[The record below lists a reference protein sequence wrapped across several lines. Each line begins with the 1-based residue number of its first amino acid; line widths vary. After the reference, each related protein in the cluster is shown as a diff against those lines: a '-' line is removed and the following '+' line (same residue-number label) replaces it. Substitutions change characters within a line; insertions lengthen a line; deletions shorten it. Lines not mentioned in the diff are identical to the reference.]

1 MTIQSGDVKL
11 LKSSVMADVPEGGG
25 APTGTVI
32 PDGVSNAIFPDI
44 SELDRAGGRVNLRKV
59 FAKVDTLDTDSYFG
73 TNVIVAEPP
82 KDPRVAVTLFS
93 TESTFDERDDART
106 RIESFLYKGTEWGG
120 FLFENHVQ
128 GQRVIQLFQRLG
140 SAIPVVGQTLVLTEN
155 EGQSNEKEQYVRVTA
170 ASGVRRTFTYQVQ
183 DRYEDYEALV
193 VTVDISDA
201 LRFDFT
207 GSPAVRN
214 YLRASNSTKVRD
226 TVVADAARYF
236 GVTPV
241 AQAVS
246 LGAFTVTAESVYS
259 QLVPSAQVETPIAD
273 SRANQQVFTLV
284 ESGDEVVQS
293 FSHAFTTTNSL
304 FIGGGILPGSLSV
317 VRDGITLTDK
327 GGVLIRASDL
337 AEVGTVDYANGV
349 MALVQDVWGT
359 GEGNYVVTFKP
370 ALTPVAVTKS
380 YAIPVTLVTQRL
392 SYVLTLDPAPA
403 HGSLEISY
411 RSGGRWYVLRDQ
423 GSGQIAGATD
433 GIGVGTLNFTT
444 GTVSLTLAALPDIGS
459 KIIFQWAQKE
469 VATKAS
475 TILTQASD
483 PLNQRFF
490 IYMGVKDAG
499 GYSKPL
505 KPGSVTI
512 TWNDG
517 QDRTVTDNAQGIL
530 SGYGVGKITYSSGE
544 IRLSPTTLP
553 PKGTQVTV
561 SVIDTT
567 STLSQVGT
575 FADGGSNWTFSLGGY
590 VQATTVELAVA
601 VQHVVRNFG
610 NIDIVTP
617 RVLKVFDDAN
627 GNLVVANITGN
638 LTVGTI
644 NYTTGECT
652 LAKSVA
658 GFKDVQH
665 RWQAYNPIDDGD
677 PLPLW
682 TQLSDETR
690 TVTLAFLNGYATG
703 LASPAWGWW
712 TGSLTQAA
720 QARFGAAEGG
730 PYTQVF
736 EVNTIAA
743 QGPWLRFYLGDA
755 LHVNAGLGNA
765 IHRDPLP
772 STGLGTPVGTHQSYW
787 STYNYSNFGYV
798 ELTSWVAGIS
808 PQFNRTSGVVA
819 SPLTGPSQVVDRIVF
834 RTAVAPLRNGSFSL
848 VGTMQSGQNF
858 NITAD
863 SAGVINA
870 TVANSQWVPSD
881 FPLSTPGSWSNPTV
895 ISGTVDY
902 DTGVVE
908 VRFGGSGANADTLRY
923 NATAYS
929 YLPLDA
935 DLLGLDP
942 VRLPQDGRVPIFRT
956 GEFAVVGHTGEI
968 TATFTNGQTVDCGRV
983 RLSRVRVVGAD
994 GVVINTGY
1002 TTDLEAGTVSITDV
1016 TGWVQPATIEHR
1028 IEDMAMVREV
1038 QITGQITFT
1047 RALTH
1052 DYPLG
1057 SYVSSALVAGDR
1069 FARVST
1075 VFDQATWNG
1084 AWTDEAVG
1092 SSATATFNSV
1102 AHPITVTNRGALT
1115 ERWAI
1120 RFTNSTSFEVIGEH
1134 VGVIA
1139 TGNTSTDC
1147 APLNPNTG
1155 VPYFTIPALGWGNGW
1170 STGSVLRFNTIG
1182 AEFPVWVVRT
1192 VQQGPETV
1200 TNDDFTILIRGDV
1213 DTP

>member
-1 MTIQSGDVKL
+1 MPIQTGDVKL
-11 LKSSVMADVPEGGG
+11 LKSSVMADVTEGGG
-25 APTGTVI
+25 APTGNVI
-32 PDGVSNAIFPDI
+32 PDGVSNAIFPDV

-59 FAKVDTLDTDSYFG
+59 FAKTDTDDTDTYMG
-73 TNVIVAEPP
+73 ANVIVAKPP
-82 KDPRVAVTLFS
+82 QDPRVSVTLFS

-120 FLFENHVQ
+120 FLFENHVR

-140 SAIPVVGQTLVLTEN
+140 STIPVVGQTLVLTEN

-183 DRYEDYEALV
+183 DRYEDFDALV

-214 YLRASNSTKVRD
+214 YQRASTSTKVRD

-236 GVTPV
+236 GVTPI
-241 AQAVS
+241 AQAVG
-246 LGAFTVTAESVYS
+246 LGAFTVTASSVYS

-273 SRANQQVFTLV
+273 SRANQQVSTLV

-293 FSHAFTTTNSL
+293 FSHAFTTTKNL
-304 FIGGGILPGSLSV
+304 FIGGGILPGTLSV

-359 GEGNYVVTFKP
+359 GAGNYVVTFKP
-370 ALTPVAVTKS
+370 ALAPVAVTKS

-444 GTVSLTLAALPDIGS
+444 GTVSLTLSALPDIGS

-469 VATKAS
+469 IATKAS

-490 IYMGVKDAG
+490 MYMGVKDAVG
-499 GYSKPL
+499 NSKPL

-512 TWNDG
+512 TWDDG
-517 QDRTVTDNAQGIL
+517 VSRTVTDNAQGSM

-553 PKGTQVTV
+553 PKGTQITV

-567 STLSQVGT
+567 STSSQVGAFT
-575 FADGGSNWTFSLGGY
+575 DGGSNWTFSLGGY

-638 LTVGTI
+638 LIVGTI
-644 NYTTGECT
+644 NYTTGACT
-652 LAKSVA
+652 LVKSIA

-690 TVTLAFLNGYATG
+690 TVSLTFLNGYSAG
-703 LASPAWGWW
+703 LDAPAWGWW
-712 TGSLTQAA
+712 TGNLTKAA

-736 EVNTIAA
+736 EINSIAA
-743 QGPWLRFYLGDA
+743 QGPWLRFYLGDS
-755 LHVNAGLGNA
+755 LHVNVGNA

-772 STGLGTPVGTHQSYW
+772 LTGVGTPVGTHQSYW
-787 STYNYSNFGYV
+787 GWYNYSTFGYV
-798 ELTSWVAGIS
+798 ELTSWIAGIS
-808 PQFNRTSGVVA
+808 PQFNRTSGVLTGA
-819 SPLTGPSQVVDRIVF
+819 LTGPAQVVDRIVF

-848 VGTMQSGQNF
+848 VGTMQSGQSF

-863 SAGVINA
+863 VNGNI
-870 TVANSQWVPSD
+870 
-881 FPLSTPGSWSNPTV
+881 STSIPGSMWVVDAWVGAAEVT
-895 ISGTVDY
+895 GKVDY

-908 VRFGGSGANADTLRY
+908 VRFGGAGANADSLRY

-935 DLLGLDP
+935 NILGLDP

-956 GEFAVVGHTGEI
+956 GEFAVIGHTGEI

-983 RLSRVRVVGAD
+983 RLSRVRIVGAD
-994 GVVINTGY
+994 NVVINTGY
-1002 TTDLEAGTVSITDV
+1002 TVDLEAGTVSIVDV
-1016 TGWVQPATIEHR
+1016 SGWAQPATIEHR

-1038 QITGQITFT
+1038 QISGQITFT

-1052 DYPLG
+1052 EYPLG

-1092 SSATATFNSV
+1092 SSATATFNNV
-1102 AHPITVTNRGALT
+1102 ANPIVVTNRGALT
-1115 ERWAI
+1115 ERWAVH
-1120 RFTNSTSFEVIGEH
+1120 FTNSTSFNVIGEN

-1139 TGNTSTDC
+1139 TGNTSTNC

-1155 VPYFTIPALGWGNGW
+1155 VPYFSIPALGWGNGW
-1170 STGSVLRFNTIG
+1170 STGNVLRFNTIG
-1182 AEFPVWVVRT
+1182 SEFPVWVVRT

-1200 TNDDFTILIRGDV
+1200 PDDSFTLLIRGDV